1 MSDVYRI
8 YGAELS
14 PFSVK
19 IRSYFRYKQI
29 PQHRSFGKSIERLQ
43 TRAASMRSWL
53 MQVVVRLCKGSC
65 RAPNPAA
72 RLKDMRR

>member
-1 MSDVYRI
+1 MPNVYRI

-43 TRAASMRSWL
+43 TRAALIRSWL
-53 MQVVVRLCKGSC
+53 LQVVLRLCKDSC

>member
-29 PQHRSFGKSIERLQ
+29 PQHRSFGRSIERLQ
-43 TRAASMRSWL
+43 TRAASIRSWL
-53 MQVVVRLCKGSC
+53 LQVVLRLFEGSC
-65 RAPNPAA
+65 RSPNPAV
-72 RLKDMRR
+72 

>member
-8 YGAELS
+8 HGAELS

-29 PQHRSFGKSIERLQ
+29 PHQWIARNAEAMALVGEELSVELKGETFTQISQNDHAKSV
-43 TRAASMRSWL
+43 
-53 MQVVVRLCKGSC
+53 QVIRQKY
-65 RAPNPAA
+65 
-72 RLKDMRR
+72 

>member
-43 TRAASMRSWL
+43 TRAALIRSWL
-53 MQVVVRLCKGSC
+53 LQVVLRLCKDSC